1 MWFWLLSNI
10 GGALLGA
17 ATARW
22 FKDTKAG
29 IYCYKKF
36 EAYANC
42 LNKKYGLDILDKQEK
57 EHDGCK
63 SR

>member
-17 ATARW
+17 ATVRW

-36 EAYANC
+36 EAYANW

-57 EHDGCK
+57 NDV
-63 SR
+63 S